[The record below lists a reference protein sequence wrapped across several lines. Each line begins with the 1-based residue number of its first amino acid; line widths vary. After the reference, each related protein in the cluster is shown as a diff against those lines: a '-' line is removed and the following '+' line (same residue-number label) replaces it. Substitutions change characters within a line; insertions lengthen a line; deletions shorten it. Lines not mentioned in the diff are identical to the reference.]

1 MGKRMKEVVRGR
13 RFKQFILV
21 VLLLSLF
28 LNACGRKST
37 HLSQSLES
45 PNQTSQKSTQ
55 TSNLQNPP
63 QELAEPSLVFTES
76 AEGSGIA
83 RTPTATQPTQTL
95 PGTPPAAR
103 TPTATLIVISP
114 TATRK
119 YATPI
124 PATATTQAPQT
135 RTSTPVPSFTPTA
148 TQPPT
153 ATAPTAQ
160 TGWEG
165 EWVVYLQQDGRYI
178 TGTLTLTL
186 NEGGVVA
193 SSDFDGA
200 AYTFNGI
207 TFAEGMQITGSW
219 QSDNSNGYFWWG
231 FISED
236 QFGGNLDLKNAFC
249 GSRSGGGM
257 PTPCFIEP
265 PR

>member
-1 MGKRMKEVVRGR
+1 
-13 RFKQFILV
+13 
-21 VLLLSLF
+21 
-28 LNACGRKST
+28 
-37 HLSQSLES
+37 LEG
-45 PNQTSQKSTQ
+45 PDPAGQRTTQ
-55 TSNLQNPP
+55 TSNNQNPAD
-63 QELAEPSLVFTES
+63 EEDLAKPSPVLTES
-76 AEGSGIA
+76 AEGGGIVG
-83 RTPTATQPTQTL
+83 TPTVTQPTHKL
-95 PGTPPAAR
+95 PGTQPAAQ
-103 TPTATLIVISP
+103 TPIASPIVISP
-114 TATRK
+114 TPTRK

-124 PATATTQAPQT
+124 PATATTKATQT
-135 RTSTPVPSFTPTA
+135 RPSTLVPSLT
-148 TQPPT
+148 PT

-165 EWVVYLQQDGRYI
+165 EWVVYLQQDGKYI

-186 NEGGVVA
+186 NEEGAVA

-200 AYTFNGI
+200 AYSFNGI
-207 TFAEGMQITGSW
+207 TFAEGTQITGSW

>member
-45 PNQTSQKSTQ
+45 PNQTSKNSTQ

-63 QELAEPSLVFTES
+63 QESAEPSLAFTES
-76 AEGSGIA
+76 AEGSGI
-83 RTPTATQPTQTL
+83 
-95 PGTPPAAR
+95 AR

-193 SSDFDGA
+193 ISDFDGA

-249 GSRSGGGM
+249 GSRSGGGI

>member
-1 MGKRMKEVVRGR
+1 MRGR

-45 PNQTSQKSTQ
+45 PNQTSQNSTQ
-55 TSNLQNPP
+55 TSNLQKPP
-63 QELAEPSLVFTES
+63 EESAEPSLVFTES

-83 RTPTATQPTQTL
+83 PTPTATQPTQTL
-95 PGTPPAAR
+95 PGTQPAAQ
-103 TPTATLIVISP
+103 TPIASPIVISP
-114 TATRK
+114 TPTRK

-124 PATATTQAPQT
+124 PATATTKATQT
-135 RTSTPVPSFTPTA
+135 RPSTLVPSLT
-148 TQPPT
+148 PT

-165 EWVVYLQQDGRYI
+165 EWVVYLQQDGKYI

-186 NEGGVVA
+186 NEEGAVA

-200 AYTFNGI
+200 AYSFNGI
-207 TFAEGMQITGSW
+207 TFAEGTQITGSW

-231 FISED
+231 LISEN

-257 PTPCFIEP
+257 PAPCFIEP